1 MTGVTARS
9 ALLLLVAAL
18 AAGCTSSGA
27 GTLTGAGDNANG
39 VAAKAGVTEW
49 SPGERGKPVA
59 LAGDLLGGGTLD
71 LASLRGHVVVVNVWG
86 SWCGP
91 CKEEAPALVAAE
103 ARLAPEGVR
112 FVGLDTRD
120 SDAAAT
126 QFVANQHLKWPSL
139 TDDDG
144 GLLLAFRGKVNPSAV
159 PATLVIDRQG
169 RVAARVLGAVR
180 TDTLTAITS
189 TVVQDK

>member
-1 MTGVTARS
+1 MRGVLARS
-9 ALLLLVAAL
+9 VLILAVAAVG
-18 AAGCTSSGA
+18 AGCTSSGA
-27 GTLTGAGDNANG
+27 GTLTGGGDDA

-49 SPGERGKPVA
+49 STGDRGKPVD
-59 LAGDLLGGGTLD
+59 LTGHLLGGGTLD
-71 LASLRGHVVVVNVWG
+71 LASLRGKVVVVNIWG

-103 ARLAPEGVR
+103 GRLAPSGVR

-120 SDAAAT
+120 SQAAAT
-126 QFVANQHLKWPSL
+126 QFLANQDITWPSL

-189 TVVQDK
+189 TVVQEQ

>member
-1 MTGVTARS
+1 M
-9 ALLLLVAAL
+9 
-18 AAGCTSSGA
+18 
-27 GTLTGAGDNANG
+27 D
-39 VAAKAGVTEW
+39 
-49 SPGERGKPVA
+49 

-103 ARLAPEGVR
+103 ARLAPQGVR

-120 SDAAAT
+120 STAAAT
-126 QFVANQHLKWPSL
+126 QFVANQHLAWPSL

-159 PATLVIDRQG
+159 PATLVIDREG